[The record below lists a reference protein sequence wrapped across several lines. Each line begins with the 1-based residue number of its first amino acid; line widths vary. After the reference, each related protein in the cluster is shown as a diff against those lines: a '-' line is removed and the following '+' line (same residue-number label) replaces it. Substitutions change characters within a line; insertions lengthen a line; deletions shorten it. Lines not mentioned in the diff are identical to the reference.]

1 MSQNPTPS
9 VEPIS
14 LVEFLESVPPAQAK
28 TVTTQISPYEMND
41 DTGEITSVRF
51 AIPQIQLHCP
61 SDSCNGERFF
71 RAAAN
76 PIFLPLSGQYGQY
89 EYLVFT
95 CANCQKYV
103 KTFALAIFI
112 ESSKAKAGQSFTAY
126 CHKIGEYPPFGPP
139 TPSRL
144 ISLIGPDRELF
155 LKGRRAE
162 NQGLGIGAFV
172 YYRRVVEDQ
181 KNRIIAEIIKVA
193 EMISAPSATITAL
206 RNAQK
211 EHQFSRAVETI
222 KDAIPQR
229 LLIAGQNP
237 FTLLHSA
244 LSRGLHEQTDEKCLE
259 LAADIRVILVEL
271 SELLSHALKDDKE
284 LKEAVARLVRQ
295 P

>member
-1 MSQNPTPS
+1 MSENPTPP

-14 LVEFLESVPPAQAK
+14 LAEFLESVPPAHAK
-28 TVTTQISPYEMND
+28 SITTQISAYDLDPNS
-41 DTGEITSVRF
+41 GEIRRVQF

-71 RAAAN
+71 RAAED

-95 CANCQKYV
+95 CANCQKYTKV
-103 KTFALAIFI
+103 FALAIFVYL
-112 ESSKAKAGQSFTAY
+112 SKTKDDEQPFTAY

-144 ISLIGPDRELF
+144 ISLMGPDRELF

-237 FTLLHSA
+237 LTLLHSA
-244 LSRGLHEQTDEKCLE
+244 LSRGLHQQTDEKCLE
-259 LAADIRVILVEL
+259 LASDIRVISCRTCRIAWPRPE
-271 SELLSHALKDDKE
+271 
-284 LKEAVARLVRQ
+284 R
-295 P
+295 

>member
-1 MSQNPTPS
+1 VS
-9 VEPIS
+9 
-14 LVEFLESVPPAQAK
+14 
-28 TVTTQISPYEMND
+28 
-41 DTGEITSVRF
+41 
-51 AIPQIQLHCP
+51 
-61 SDSCNGERFF
+61 
-71 RAAAN
+71 
-76 PIFLPLSGQYGQY
+76 LSGQY
-89 EYLVFT
+89 EYIDFT
-95 CANCQKYV
+95 CANCQKYH
-103 KTFALAIFI
+103 KLFALAIFV
-112 ESSKAKAGQSFTAY
+112 ELGQEKAGQRFIVE
-126 CHKIGEYPPFGPP
+126 CHKIGEHPPFGPS

-181 KNRIIAEIIKVA
+181 KNRIIAEVIKVA
-193 EMISAPSATITAL
+193 EMIGAPSETITAL

-222 KDAIPQR
+222 KESIPRR

-244 LSRGLHEQTDEKCLE
+244 LSRGVHEHTDEKCLE

-271 SELLSHALKDDKE
+271 SELLGHALKDQKE
-284 LKEAVARLVRQ
+284 LKEAVARLMGQ